1 MCLSFLRQ
9 YFLISEATT
18 ESIELK
24 RLAREHDKSTLH
36 EIELLPQT
44 TDLTFDQLK
53 TAVEYVVE
61 YPLQGR
67 SALADKIVERFRSHN
82 KDGPE
87 LLWYLARCYMAEGRW
102 DDAHA
107 PLAPLAA
114 TDGLIRQHLDRW
126 HGLLLR
132 GYGLWTPRF
141 GIVPDDC
148 DLDVTDAV
156 NRGLIFLANAL
167 YYDAREW
174 LLFALEKAPR
184 DPFALFGHG
193 LFLWR
198 QGWFSLATE
207 RLELAKDALETYPA
221 EFRFVTFVRI
231 DETCEARSYGFNPL
245 YPIFNI
251 ADCIERVASREPFVS
266 HAILP

>member
-24 RLAREHDKSTLH
+24 RVAKENDKRTLRQ
-36 EIELLPQT
+36 IELLLQAT
-44 TDLTFDQLK
+44 SLTLDQVK
-53 TAVEYVVE
+53 SAIEYIVE
-61 YPLQGR
+61 YPLPGR
-67 SALADKIVERFRSHN
+67 SALAEKIVERFRSQN

-87 LLWYLARCYMAEGRW
+87 LLWYLARCYMSEGRW
-102 DDAHA
+102 DDAHSL
-107 PLAPLAA
+107 LAPLAA
-114 TDGLIRQHLDRW
+114 TDGLIREHLDRW
-126 HGLLLR
+126 QGLFLR
-132 GYGLWTPRF
+132 GYGPWTPRF
-141 GIVPDDC
+141 GTVPNNC

-167 YYDAREW
+167 YHDAREW

-198 QGWFSLATE
+198 QSWFSLATE
-207 RLELAKDALETYPA
+207 RLELAKDALEKYPA
-221 EFRFVTFVRI
+221 EFRFVTFARV
-231 DETCEARSYGFNPL
+231 DETCEPRSYAFNPL

-251 ADCIERVASREPFVS
+251 AECIERLASREPFVS
-266 HAILP
+266 YAIIP